1 MEIGPREDATVLDS
15 HERILMPH
23 SVLVYAANPERH
35 LIAVT
40 GDRGF
45 TILDLDSGPVEIG
58 DTLSSDD
65 EGIMWFNSTRRVR
78 LVAYQRQRG
87 VRPNDLQQCLFSK
100 T

>member
-1 MEIGPREDATVLDS
+1 
-15 HERILMPH
+15 MPH

-35 LIAVT
+35 LIAVS
-40 GDRGF
+40 DERGF

-65 EGIMWFNSTRRVR
+65 EGTMWFNSTRRVR
-78 LVAYQRQRG
+78 LVAYPRQRG
-87 VRPNDLQQCLFSK
+87 VRANALRDCLFSK

>member
-1 MEIGPREDATVLDS
+1 MEIGPREDASVLYS

-23 SVLVYAANPERH
+23 SVMVYASNPERH

-40 GDRGF
+40 EDRGF
-45 TILDLDSGPVEIG
+45 TILDLDSGPAEIG

-87 VRPNDLQQCLFSK
+87 VRANDLRHCLFSK
-100 T
+100 S

>member
-1 MEIGPREDATVLDS
+1 MA
-15 HERILMPH
+15 H
-23 SVLVYAANPERH
+23 SGMVYAANPARH

-40 GDRGF
+40 DEKGF

-65 EGIMWFNSTRRVR
+65 AGKLWFNATRQAR
-78 LVAYQRQRG
+78 LIAYQKEKG
-87 VRPNDLQQCLFSK
+87 VRPSDLREHLFSK

>member
-1 MEIGPREDATVLDS
+1 
-15 HERILMPH
+15 MPH

-65 EGIMWFNSTRRVR
+65 AGTMWFNSTRRVR

-87 VRPNDLQQCLFSK
+87 VRPSDLQHCLFSK

>member
-1 MEIGPREDATVLDS
+1 
-15 HERILMPH
+15 MPH

-65 EGIMWFNSTRRVR
+65 EGVMWFNSTRRVR